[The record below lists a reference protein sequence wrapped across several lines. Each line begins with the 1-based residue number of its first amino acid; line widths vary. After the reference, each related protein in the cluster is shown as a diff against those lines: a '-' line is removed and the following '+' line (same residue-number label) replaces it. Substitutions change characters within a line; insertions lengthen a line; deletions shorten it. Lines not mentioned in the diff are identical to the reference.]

1 MGRRVIPVLSVI
13 GRSNTGKTTVI
24 EKLIPML
31 NAKNIRVATIKHHL
45 HDFES
50 DRQGKDS
57 YRLKKAGARISMI
70 VSPQKV
76 AFTADTER
84 ELTLAELVSAYIR
97 DVDLVIVEGFKE
109 ERAPKIEIYRYSEGI
124 APLCRDDRDVIALM
138 SDRPVDAP
146 VPVLSRDD
154 VEKAAEM
161 ILSIL
166 KLNIGSGVQG
176 PGSRKKRTSADS

>member
-1 MGRRVIPVLSVI
+1 MGRRVISILSVI
-13 GRSNTGKTTVI
+13 GRSNTGKTTFI

-31 NAKNIRVATIKHHL
+31 NAKNVRVATVKHHL

-50 DRQGKDS
+50 DREGKDS
-57 YRLKKAGARISMI
+57 YRHKKAGARIAMI

-84 ELTLAELVSAYIR
+84 ELTLAELVSTYIR

-109 ERAPKIEIYRYSEGI
+109 ERAPKIEVYRHSEEI
-124 APLCRDDRDVIALM
+124 APLCRDDRDVFALM

-154 VEKAAEM
+154 IQGAVDL
-161 ILSIL
+161 ILSTL
-166 KLNIGSGVQG
+166 KL
-176 PGSRKKRTSADS
+176 KDSH